1 MAKLRVTFTFPA
13 NLVPRPV
20 IWEVSQKYPLV
31 TNIRRAEVRDDYG
44 WVMLELE
51 GDEERIQEA
60 LDWVRSTGVEVDLV
74 SGDVMEG

>member
-31 TNIRRAEVRDDYG
+31 TNATTTAG
-44 WVMLELE
+44 
-51 GDEERIQEA
+51 
-60 LDWVRSTGVEVDLV
+60 
-74 SGDVMEG
+74 

>member
-44 WVMLELE
+44 WVMLEID
-51 GDEERIQEA
+51 GDEDKIQEA
-60 LDWVRSTGVEVDLV
+60 LGWVRSTGVEVDLV
-74 SGDVMEG
+74 SGDVVEG

>member
-44 WVMLELE
+44 WVMLELD
-51 GDEERIQEA
+51 GDEEKIQEA
-60 LDWVRSTGVEVDLV
+60 LDWVRTTGVEVDLI
-74 SGDVMEG
+74 SGDVVEG